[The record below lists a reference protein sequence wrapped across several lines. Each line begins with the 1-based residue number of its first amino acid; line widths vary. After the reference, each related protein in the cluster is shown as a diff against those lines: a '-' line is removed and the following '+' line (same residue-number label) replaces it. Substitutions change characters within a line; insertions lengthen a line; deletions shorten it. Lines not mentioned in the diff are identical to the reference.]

1 MTVSNVTGLEE
12 LFDMEEVDS
21 NIIAIENCQSNK
33 VFTEEYLK
41 EVRIA
46 QEQSG
51 CRENLEKQLTRDF
64 NGLRKPYGRL
74 LKLNNEFLNAID
86 VRQIFD
92 TGTCLRNNDTGVDD
106 FPNGLQIRDGIIVD
120 DENVDKFVTILE
132 DDGWKKHDQQL
143 FLVLLPKYYWR
154 VVEDE
159 AGNLITKK
167 YAVIDGNHR
176 FVAIKIFGEKH
187 IFAYLMELN
196 NLKDAWEFGNAFANR
211 ESTASS
217 PRTPKSMGRSLVMTT
232 NQEDSDLR
240 QALDLIV
247 TTDPD
252 EKEAERREILENY
265 LKNVYKLK
273 HGNKVNAVLHEFYA
287 DTTHDYSPDM
297 KLYKKNQLK
306 EYTSTCPYLQGENI
320 VNIGSEEE
328 NIFYNEDTKI
338 ITFIY
343 KTMGGNLPLLISKMS
358 KIYETHPDIS
368 PRNYN
373 ILMVPSEQKN
383 LSRADIKDWEKKSK
397 EDYLKLVVLIED
409 FIKKSRDDFATPTFL
424 RVPLSKQID
433 GDLLGNPIPIN

>member
-33 VFTEEYLK
+33 VFTAEYLK

-74 LKLNNEFLNAID
+74 LKLNNEYLNAID

-106 FPNGLQIRDGIIVD
+106 FPNGLQIRDGVIVD
-120 DENVDKFVTILE
+120 DENVEKFVTILE
-132 DDGWKKHDQQL
+132 DGGWKKHDQQL
-143 FLVLLPKYYWR
+143 FLVLLPECYWK

-240 QALDLIV
+240 QALDLIT

-252 EKEAERREILENY
+252 KREAERREILENY

-273 HGNKVNAVLHEFYA
+273 HGNKINAVLHEFYA

-306 EYTSTCPYLQGENI
+306 EYTSTCPYLQGKNI

-328 NIFYNEDTKI
+328 NIFYNKDTKI

-343 KTMGGNLPLLISKMS
+343 KTMGGNLPSLISKMS

>member
-12 LFDMEEVDS
+12 LFNMEEVDS
-21 NIIAIENCQSNK
+21 KLIAIEDCQSNK
-33 VFTEEYLK
+33 VFTAKYLE

-51 CRENLEKQLTRDF
+51 CRESLEKQLTRDF

-74 LKLNNEFLNAID
+74 LKIDNEYLNAID

-92 TGTCLRNNDTGVDD
+92 TGTCLIHNETGKHD
-106 FPNGLQIRDGIIVD
+106 FPNGLQIRDGVIVD

-132 DDGWKKHDQQL
+132 DGGWKKHDQQL
-143 FLVLLPKYYWR
+143 FLVLLPECYWK

-167 YAVIDGNHR
+167 YAIIDGNHR

-187 IFAYLMELN
+187 IFAYLMELTK
-196 NLKDAWEFGNAFANR
+196 LKDAWEFGNAFANR

-240 QALDLIV
+240 QTLDLIV

-252 EKEAERREILENY
+252 EKEEEVREKLENY

-297 KLYKKNQLK
+297 RLYKKNQLK
-306 EYTSTCPYLQGENI
+306 
-320 VNIGSEEE
+320 
-328 NIFYNEDTKI
+328 
-338 ITFIY
+338 
-343 KTMGGNLPLLISKMS
+343 
-358 KIYETHPDIS
+358 
-368 PRNYN
+368 
-373 ILMVPSEQKN
+373 
-383 LSRADIKDWEKKSK
+383 
-397 EDYLKLVVLIED
+397 
-409 FIKKSRDDFATPTFL
+409 
-424 RVPLSKQID
+424 
-433 GDLLGNPIPIN
+433 

>member
-33 VFTEEYLK
+33 VFTVEYLK

-74 LKLNNEFLNAID
+74 LKLNNEYLNAID

-106 FPNGLQIRDGIIVD
+106 FPNGLQIRDGVIVD
-120 DENVDKFVTILE
+120 DENVEKFVTILE
-132 DDGWKKHDQQL
+132 DGGWKKHDQQL
-143 FLVLLPKYYWR
+143 FLVLLPECYWK

-240 QALDLIV
+240 QALDLIT

-252 EKEAERREILENY
+252 KREAERREILENY

-273 HGNKVNAVLHEFYA
+273 HGNKINAVLHEFYA

-306 EYTSTCPYLQGENI
+306 EYTSTCPYLQGKNI

-328 NIFYNEDTKI
+328 NIFYNKDTKI

-343 KTMGGNLPLLISKMS
+343 KTMGGNLPSLISKMS

-383 LSRADIKDWEKKSK
+383 LSRADIRDWEKKSK

>member
-12 LFDMEEVDS
+12 LFNMEERDS
-21 NIIAIENCQSNK
+21 KLIAIEDCQSNK
-33 VFTEEYLK
+33 VFTAEYLE

-51 CRENLEKQLTRDF
+51 CRESLEKQLTRDF

-74 LKLNNEFLNAID
+74 LKINNEYLNAID

-92 TGTCLRNNDTGVDD
+92 TGTCLIHNETGRHD

-143 FLVLLPKYYWR
+143 FLVLLPECYWK

-167 YAVIDGNHR
+167 YAIIDGNHR

-187 IFAYLMELN
+187 IFAYLMDLTK
-196 NLKDAWEFGNAFANR
+196 LKDAWEFGNAFANR

-217 PRTPKSMGRSLVMTT
+217 PRTPKSMGRSLVMTA

-240 QALDLIV
+240 ESLDLIV

-252 EKEAERREILENY
+252 EKEEEVKEILENY

-273 HGNKVNAVLHEFYA
+273 HGNKINAVLHEFYA

-306 EYTSTCPYLQGENI
+306 EYTSNCPYLKKLT
-320 VNIGSEEE
+320 NIGSEDE
-328 NIFYNEDTKI
+328 NIFYNKDTKI

-343 KTMGGNLPLLISKMS
+343 KTMGGGLPSLISKMS

-397 EDYLKLVVLIED
+397 EDYIKLVALIED
-409 FIKKSRDDFATPTFL
+409 FIKKSREDFATPTFL

-433 GDLLGNPIPIN
+433 GDLLGNPIPVN

>member
-74 LKLNNEFLNAID
+74 LKLNNEYLNAID

-92 TGTCLRNNDTGVDD
+92 TGTVLTNNDTGVDD
-106 FPNGLQIRDGIIVD
+106 FPNGLQIRDGVIVD

-132 DDGWKKHDQQL
+132 DGGWKKHDQQL

>member
-74 LKLNNEFLNAID
+74 LKLNNQYLNAID

>member
-33 VFTEEYLK
+33 VFTAEYLK

-74 LKLNNEFLNAID
+74 LKLNNEYLNAID

-106 FPNGLQIRDGIIVD
+106 FPNGLQIRDGVIVD
-120 DENVDKFVTILE
+120 DENVEKFVTILE
-132 DDGWKKHDQQL
+132 DGGWKKHDQQL
-143 FLVLLPKYYWR
+143 FLVLLPECYWK

-240 QALDLIV
+240 QALDRIT

-252 EKEAERREILENY
+252 KREAERKEILENY

-273 HGNKVNAVLHEFYA
+273 HGNKINAVLHEFYA

-306 EYTSTCPYLQGENI
+306 EYTSTCPYLQGKNI

-328 NIFYNEDTKI
+328 NIFYNKDTKI

-343 KTMGGNLPLLISKMS
+343 KTMGGNLPSLISKMS

>member
-74 LKLNNEFLNAID
+74 LKLNNEYLNAID

-92 TGTCLRNNDTGVDD
+92 TGTVLTNNDTGVDD
-106 FPNGLQIRDGIIVD
+106 FPNGLQIRDGVIVD

-132 DDGWKKHDQQL
+132 DGGWKKHDQQL

-306 EYTSTCPYLQGENI
+306 EYTSTCPYLQGKNI

>member
-33 VFTEEYLK
+33 VFTVEYLK

-74 LKLNNEFLNAID
+74 LKLNNEYLNAID

-106 FPNGLQIRDGIIVD
+106 FPNGLQIRDGVIVD
-120 DENVDKFVTILE
+120 DENVEKFVTILE
-132 DDGWKKHDQQL
+132 DGGWKKHDQQL
-143 FLVLLPKYYWR
+143 FLVLLPECYWK

-240 QALDLIV
+240 QALDRIT

-252 EKEAERREILENY
+252 KREAERKEILENY

-273 HGNKVNAVLHEFYA
+273 HGNKINAVLHEFYA

-306 EYTSTCPYLQGENI
+306 EYTSTCPYLQGKNI

-328 NIFYNEDTKI
+328 NIFYNKDTKI

-343 KTMGGNLPLLISKMS
+343 KTMGGNLPSLISKMS

>member
-33 VFTEEYLK
+33 VFTVEYLK

-74 LKLNNEFLNAID
+74 LKLNNEYLNAID

-106 FPNGLQIRDGIIVD
+106 FPNGLQIRDGVIVD
-120 DENVDKFVTILE
+120 DENVEKFVTILE
-132 DDGWKKHDQQL
+132 DGGWKKHDQQL
-143 FLVLLPKYYWR
+143 FLVLLPECYWK

-240 QALDLIV
+240 QALDLIT

-252 EKEAERREILENY
+252 KREAERREILENY

-273 HGNKVNAVLHEFYA
+273 HGNKINAVLHEFYA

-306 EYTSTCPYLQGENI
+306 EYTSTCPYLQGKNI

-328 NIFYNEDTKI
+328 NIFYNKDTKI

-343 KTMGGNLPLLISKMS
+343 KTMGGNLPSLISKMS

>member
-12 LFDMEEVDS
+12 LFNMEEVDS
-21 NIIAIENCQSNK
+21 KLIAIEDCQSNK
-33 VFTEEYLK
+33 VFTAKYLE

-51 CRENLEKQLTRDF
+51 CRESLEKQLTRDF

-74 LKLNNEFLNAID
+74 LKIDNEYLNAID

-92 TGTCLRNNDTGVDD
+92 TGTCLIHNETGKHD
-106 FPNGLQIRDGIIVD
+106 FPNGLQIRDGVIVD

-132 DDGWKKHDQQL
+132 DGGWKKHDQQL
-143 FLVLLPKYYWR
+143 FLVLLPECYWK

-167 YAVIDGNHR
+167 YAIIDGNHR

-187 IFAYLMELN
+187 IFAYLMDLTK
-196 NLKDAWEFGNAFANR
+196 LKDAWEFGNAFANR

-217 PRTPKSMGRSLVMTT
+217 PRTPKSMGRSLVMTA

-240 QALDLIV
+240 ESLDLIV

-252 EKEAERREILENY
+252 EKEEEVREKLENY

-297 KLYKKNQLK
+297 RLYKKNQLK
-306 EYTSTCPYLQGENI
+306 EYTSNCPYLKKLT
-320 VNIGSEEE
+320 NIGSEDE
-328 NIFYNEDTKI
+328 NIFYNKDTKI

-343 KTMGGNLPLLISKMS
+343 KTMGGGLPSLISKMS

-397 EDYLKLVVLIED
+397 EDYIKLVALIED
-409 FIKKSRDDFATPTFL
+409 FIKKSREDFATPTFL

-433 GDLLGNPIPIN
+433 GDLLGNPIPVN

>member
-33 VFTEEYLK
+33 VFTVEYLK

-74 LKLNNEFLNAID
+74 LKLNNEYLNAID

-106 FPNGLQIRDGIIVD
+106 FPNGLQIRDGVIVD
-120 DENVDKFVTILE
+120 DENVEKFVTILE
-132 DDGWKKHDQQL
+132 DGGWKKHDQQL
-143 FLVLLPKYYWR
+143 FLVLLPECYWK

-240 QALDLIV
+240 QALDLIT

-252 EKEAERREILENY
+252 KREAERREILENY

-273 HGNKVNAVLHEFYA
+273 HGNKINAVLHEFYA

-306 EYTSTCPYLQGENI
+306 EYTSTCPYLQGKNI

-328 NIFYNEDTKI
+328 NIFYNKDTKI

-343 KTMGGNLPLLISKMS
+343 KTMGGNLPSLISKMS

-397 EDYLKLVVLIED
+397 EDYLKLVLLIED

>member
-33 VFTEEYLK
+33 VFTVEYLK

-74 LKLNNEFLNAID
+74 LKLNNEYLNAID

-106 FPNGLQIRDGIIVD
+106 FPNGLQIRDGVIVD
-120 DENVDKFVTILE
+120 DENVEKFVTILE
-132 DDGWKKHDQQL
+132 DGGWKKHDQQL
-143 FLVLLPKYYWR
+143 FLVLLPECYWK

-159 AGNLITKK
+159 ASNLITTK

-240 QALDLIV
+240 QALDLIT

-252 EKEAERREILENY
+252 KREAERREILENY

-273 HGNKVNAVLHEFYA
+273 HGNKINAVLHEFYA

-306 EYTSTCPYLQGENI
+306 EYTSTCPYLQGKNI

-328 NIFYNEDTKI
+328 NIFYNKDTKI

-343 KTMGGNLPLLISKMS
+343 KTMGGNLPSLISKMS

-383 LSRADIKDWEKKSK
+383 LSRADIRDWEKKSK
-397 EDYLKLVVLIED
+397 EDYLKLVLLIED

>member
-33 VFTEEYLK
+33 VFTAEYLK

-74 LKLNNEFLNAID
+74 LKLNNEYLNAID

-106 FPNGLQIRDGIIVD
+106 FPNGLQIRDGVIVD
-120 DENVDKFVTILE
+120 DENVEKFVTILE
-132 DDGWKKHDQQL
+132 DGGWKKHDQQL
-143 FLVLLPKYYWR
+143 FLVLLPECYWK

-240 QALDLIV
+240 QALDLIT

-252 EKEAERREILENY
+252 KREAERKEILENY

-273 HGNKVNAVLHEFYA
+273 HGNKINAVLHEFYA

-306 EYTSTCPYLQGENI
+306 EYTSTCPYLQGKNI

-328 NIFYNEDTKI
+328 NIFYNKDTKI

-343 KTMGGNLPLLISKMS
+343 KTMGGNLPSLISKMS

>member
-1 MTVSNVTGLEE
+1 MTVSNATGLEE

-21 NIIAIENCQSNK
+21 SIIAIENCKSNK
-33 VFTEEYLK
+33 VFTAEYLE
-41 EVRIA
+41 EVRVA

-106 FPNGLQIRDGIIVD
+106 FPNGLQIRDGVIVD

-132 DDGWKKHDQQL
+132 DGGWKKHDQQL

>member
-33 VFTEEYLK
+33 VFTAEYLK

-74 LKLNNEFLNAID
+74 LKLNNEYLNAID

-106 FPNGLQIRDGIIVD
+106 FPNGLQIRDGVIVD
-120 DENVDKFVTILE
+120 DENVEKFVTILE
-132 DDGWKKHDQQL
+132 DGGWKKHDQQL
-143 FLVLLPKYYWR
+143 FLVLLPECYWK

-240 QALDLIV
+240 QALDLIT

-252 EKEAERREILENY
+252 KREAERREILENY

-273 HGNKVNAVLHEFYA
+273 HGNKINAVLHEFYA

-306 EYTSTCPYLQGENI
+306 EYTSTCPYLQGKNI

-328 NIFYNEDTKI
+328 NIFYNKDTKI

-343 KTMGGNLPLLISKMS
+343 KTMGGNLPSLISKMS

-397 EDYLKLVVLIED
+397 EDYLKLVLLIED